1 MGDVQISSSSTS
13 GDRLRE
19 NYLQESYS
27 SQAEVRGGSGFE
39 RLLCIKLSKADKNE
53 KTVAYY
59 TDIKINRSSSSGHI
73 SSAFPLRHPSWETE
87 VGTTPKERASLR
99 HRF

>member
-1 MGDVQISSSSTS
+1 MSYPGDYGYICKKAVDAEGSGAELST
-13 GDRLRE
+13 
-19 NYLQESYS
+19 
-27 SQAEVRGGSGFE
+27 GSGFE

-59 TDIKINRSSSSGHI
+59 TDIKMNRSSPSGHI
-73 SSAFPLRHPSWETE
+73 PGAFPLRHPSWETE
-87 VGTTPKERASLR
+87 VGKTPKERASLR